1 MRHKH
6 RNKTSKLLS
15 FIFLVPALVL
25 AQLPIDSLSHPH
37 RHAIIQTLGQDM
49 SIWAFNSYVMN
60 QPWAKISLNTL
71 ETNISNGWVWDEDEF
86 NVNQIGHPSQGAL
99 VYLGARAHGLSLWQ
113 SMPYPFLGSLIWE
126 LGMETESPS
135 INDMITTPLSGI
147 AFGEMIHRL
156 SILTLGPNPNASL
169 TRQIA
174 AGIMNP
180 TGYGINRLLFGKV
193 IHKNFA
199 YKSLPLLGDIAFG
212 GGPRFIKTNEE
223 SLFPRRFIKFNL
235 AHGNPF
241 DIDKEYAPFDF
252 FTFTSVLNMSRTEY
266 VGEIYSSGMLKK
278 MYQKN
283 KRNYKTVLGLFQNYD
298 FMNHDDYKVS
308 SASIGLNYLQFYRI
322 SPQLN
327 LRSQI
332 ASSFIILGS
341 AGDTSDETTGRDYHF
356 GPGASGKIMIKF
368 TWMQHLGMYFQL
380 KRYFIYA
387 VDESKVTHYENIN
400 LLNSGFQIHLYK
412 GLSLGGEY
420 DVAGRKITTEEHD
433 LEFLQSGNIYRLY
446 FVYQFVNTLLT
457 KNM

>member
-1 MRHKH
+1 
-6 RNKTSKLLS
+6 
-15 FIFLVPALVL
+15 
-25 AQLPIDSLSHPH
+25 
-37 RHAIIQTLGQDM
+37 
-49 SIWAFNSYVMN
+49 
-60 QPWAKISLNTL
+60 
-71 ETNISNGWVWDEDEF
+71 
-86 NVNQIGHPSQGAL
+86 
-99 VYLGARAHGLSLWQ
+99 
-113 SMPYPFLGSLIWE
+113 
-126 LGMETESPS
+126 
-135 INDMITTPLSGI
+135 
-147 AFGEMIHRL
+147 
-156 SILTLGPNPNASL
+156 
-169 TRQIA
+169 
-174 AGIMNP
+174 
-180 TGYGINRLLFGKV
+180 
-193 IHKNFA
+193 
-199 YKSLPLLGDIAFG
+199 
-212 GGPRFIKTNEE
+212 
-223 SLFPRRFIKFNL
+223 
-235 AHGNPF
+235 
-241 DIDKEYAPFDF
+241 
-252 FTFTSVLNMSRTEY
+252 
-266 VGEIYSSGMLKK
+266 